1 MKFLIS
7 LLLLSVSFCWGS
19 DFSKADTIM
28 QNAVRTRQLTAKTLV
43 QTKTDLENADRLIA
57 SAKHHLESLNRK
69 IVHLQELKNVGANAN
84 SELAKSI
91 ESDVKNLEKLSAFLD
106 KFCEKIL
113 NDLPK
118 DIAKKYSKISTGF
131 KDKTVVEKLRAVSA
145 LIESILEDDKAFVV
159 GSDGSVST
167 GVFVRASGK
176 ISGDIS
182 ELKVERLSK

>member
-91 ESDVKNLEKLSAFLD
+91 ESDV
-106 KFCEKIL
+106 
-113 NDLPK
+113 
-118 DIAKKYSKISTGF
+118 
-131 KDKTVVEKLRAVSA
+131 
-145 LIESILEDDKAFVV
+145 
-159 GSDGSVST
+159 
-167 GVFVRASGK
+167 
-176 ISGDIS
+176 
-182 ELKVERLSK
+182 